1 MRKILIPACVVVW
14 SSVAVYAVADVAVYD
29 STVKTAVD
37 NVKAAVSDAD
47 THITDAVNAA
57 DTNITNAVNK
67 QASGAN
73 DGTYTPTGAVSD
85 HGATEHGSLR
95 ANQVRQMDLMQGD
108 RDKTKAGTVLEPLA
122 AKDRDYLNLTPD
134 STTYSG
140 SGSSYATSVNLPS
153 KYCTDITVTA
163 ATSTTPASYACTGT
177 AGFKGSTGS
186 TVGGNAIDSTAA
198 RKNLIVDFSGAT
210 NNAILEESAK
220 ASELYAQRIAIYQAM
235 AQEAYYRTTS
245 RYTKLQDILDDIKN
259 SKEPK
264 EILDL
269 QARFQSEQVML
280 QNEQNQLLALGQ
292 LQQSERDMYE
302 QKKIELNNFRKA
314 HADDKNSSSYS
325 TGKVAAITGVTV
337 MNTALIAAS
346 DSATVN
352 TVLAGAGAVAAF
364 SAFY

>member
-37 NVKAAVSDAD
+37 DVKTAVTTAD
-47 THITDAVNAA
+47 TNITGAVNTA

-67 QASGAN
+67 QSSGAN
-73 DGTYTPTGAVSD
+73 NGTYTPTGTVDA
-85 HGATEHGSLR
+85 HGAIEHGGLR
-95 ANQVRQMDLMQGD
+95 ANQVRQMDLMMGD
-108 RDKTKAGTVLEPLA
+108 RDKIKAGTVLAPLA
-122 AKDRDYLNLTPD
+122 AKDRDYLNLPPN

-140 SGSSYATSVNLPS
+140 SGSSYAASVNLPS

-177 AGFKGSTGS
+177 AGFKGST
-186 TVGGNAIDSTAA
+186 VGGNAIDSAAA

-210 NNAILEESAK
+210 KNAILEESAK

-302 QKKIELNNFRKA
+302 QKKIELNSFRKN
-314 HADDKNSSSYS
+314 HADDKNSATY
-325 TGKVAAITGVTV
+325 TAGKIAATAGITL
-337 MNTALIAAS
+337 MNTGLMAAG
-346 DSATVN
+346 DSTTVN

-364 SAFY
+364 TLF